1 MNRAERRRSARQQT
15 AKTKTYVLTEEQIEE
30 MKRDAVHTATRRAFL
45 MFMSIPVMIL
55 HDKFGFGKQRLGKF
69 MDYALIWY
77 ESVQN
82 DETHLLELVKIAKDE
97 CGIDTINWEGNNDNH
112 AGRNHPGDGKK

>member
-1 MNRAERRRSARQQT
+1 MNRAERRKHKLSAE
-15 AKTKTYVLTEEQIEE
+15 KPKTYVLTEEQITK
-30 MKRDAVHTATRRAFL
+30 MKVDAVNTATRRAFL

-55 HDKFGFGKQRLGKF
+55 SDKFGLDKIQLSKF

-82 DETHLLELVKIAKDE
+82 DETRLLELVGIAADE
-97 CGIDTINWEGNNDNH
+97 CGIQTTTWGGNQ
-112 AGRNHPGDGKK
+112 